1 MSVIKTTSSL
11 IEEYGFS
18 LLENPLRLES
28 FLKDLHPDDERQ
40 VFLICEAHFA
50 GFVDKLRRQIH
61 SSESK
66 RQVLALDF
74 VAQCGVSIVY
84 ASWTIQAWS
93 EILPSWAY
101 EKKQEQQYLGTLDEV
116 LGESNDKTKG

>member
-1 MSVIKTTSSL
+1 MSVIETTSSL

-18 LLENPLRLES
+18 LLEDPLRLES

-50 GFVDKLRRQIH
+50 GFVDELRMQIH

-66 RQVLALDF
+66 IQVLALDF

-84 ASWTIQAWS
+84 ASWTIQAWA

-101 EKKQEQQYLGTLDEV
+101 EKKREQRYLGTLDEV
-116 LGESNDKTKG
+116 LGVSNDKKG